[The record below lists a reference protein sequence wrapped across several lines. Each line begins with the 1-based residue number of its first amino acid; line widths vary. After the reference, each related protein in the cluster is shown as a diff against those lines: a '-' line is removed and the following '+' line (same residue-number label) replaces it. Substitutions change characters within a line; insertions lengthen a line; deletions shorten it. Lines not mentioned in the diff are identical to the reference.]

1 MVFVL
6 ISIQYMKTYSLISL
20 FFILGFTSCIP
31 YKEIDIQY
39 LNKPEINIPNEFN
52 KPLVLINYYE
62 NKGSDKIKKFE
73 YAIDSVAAEEA
84 AASVKENLLN
94 SPWFHD
100 LDIPVERHIRK
111 DSSRYIKPLPW
122 SALNNIAKGDTADLV
137 ISLEY
142 IRISEKSDSYR
153 TQENDIEYY
162 YGYISAPIYCY
173 WRIYD
178 LTKKQITN
186 GYLYRDTLFWDSKD
200 WTPVSVGNQLPGYFS
215 AAAYAGNE
223 CGEKYAIKISP
234 TWVNDKRNLYYVGSS
249 EMESAAIHA
258 VNGEWIEAALI
269 WQRIYALKKGKLSAQ
284 AAFNLALANEMNGK
298 FDIALEWLKDAKKLY
313 PLPEI
318 DKYRKILN
326 DRLLTPNN

>member
-1 MVFVL
+1 
-6 ISIQYMKTYSLISL
+6 MKTYSLISL

-52 KPLVLINYYE
+52 KPLVLVNYFE

-84 AASVKENLLN
+84 ALSVKENLLN

-100 LDIPVERHIRK
+100 LDIPIYRFSRR
-111 DSSRYIKPLPW
+111 DSSKYIKPLPW
-122 SALNNIAKGDTADLV
+122 SSVNSIAAKDTADLI

-142 IRISEKSDSYR
+142 IKVSEKSDSYR
-153 TQENDIEYY
+153 AQENDIDYY
-162 YGYISAPIYCY
+162 YGYISASIYCY

-178 LTKKQITN
+178 LNKKQIAN
-186 GYLYRDTLFWDSKD
+186 GYLYRDTLLWDSKD
-200 WTPVSVGNQLPGYFS
+200 WTPVSVGNQIPGYFS

-234 TWVNDKRNLYYVGSS
+234 TWVNDKRNLYYTGSP
-249 EMESAAIHA
+249 EMENAAIHA
-258 VNGEWIEAALI
+258 VNGEWIDAAII
-269 WQRIYALKKGKLSAQ
+269 WQRIYALKKGKLSAR
-284 AAFNLALANEMNGK
+284 AAFNLALANEMSGK
-298 FDIALEWLKDAKKLY
+298 FAIALEWLKDAKKLY